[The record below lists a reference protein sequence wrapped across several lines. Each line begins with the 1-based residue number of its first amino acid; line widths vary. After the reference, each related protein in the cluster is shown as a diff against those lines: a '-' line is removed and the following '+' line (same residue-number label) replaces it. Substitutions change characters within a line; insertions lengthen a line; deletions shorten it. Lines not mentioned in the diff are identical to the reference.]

1 MEMEKTEKQNVKDKK
16 QEKLNE
22 GLLEKLR
29 GGGKAVVEGELKRT
43 NSRRTHVGGRDADK
57 NNSGQIYLSEM
68 KR

>member
-29 GGGKAVVEGELKRT
+29 GGGEK
-43 NSRRTHVGGRDADK
+43 
-57 NNSGQIYLSEM
+57 Q
-68 KR
+68 